1 LDELMQL
8 VDKPRT
14 TVVRAIIMTA
24 TAAQLPAAWRQVA
37 ADERAV
43 IAAAELRE
51 RDQQMDMNR
60 GGGGT
65 DATLDVQRPRKRRA
79 LGR

>member
-1 LDELMQL
+1 MQL

-24 TAAQLPAAWRQVA
+24 TAAQLPATGRQVA
-37 ADERAV
+37 ADEATV
-43 IAAAELRE
+43 IAAAELCERE
-51 RDQQMDMNR
+51 QQMDVNR
-60 GGGGT
+60 GGGRI